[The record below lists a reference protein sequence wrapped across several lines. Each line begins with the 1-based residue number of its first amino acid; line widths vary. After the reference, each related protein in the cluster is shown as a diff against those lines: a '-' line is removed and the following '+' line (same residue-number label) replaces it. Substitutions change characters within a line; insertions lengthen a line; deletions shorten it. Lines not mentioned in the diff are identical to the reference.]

1 MPGRGVAVSAAIH
14 LVLVIALIAAGGAV
28 APPRIVDI
36 EIVPKMA
43 IAEVAPVPTGE
54 GGRGSAPGPQ
64 GSAPAPVPIAALPP
78 RPPAPMRKPPRARR
92 TAPPIPR
99 PVGGDLLVERAP
111 DETPAPLEEAAPP
124 AAADGQGA
132 GAALDGQGASFLGA
146 GTGGG
151 GTGGGNGD
159 GTGDIDRS
167 GPPVPIDPNAA
178 ATQLYTEA
186 AMRDRV
192 TGDVSLVLAVD
203 PLGRVARATVRRG
216 LGHGLD
222 EIATG
227 IAMQIKFRPARDR
240 AGRPVAGTVRWR
252 FHFEPPD
259 AH

>member
-1 MPGRGVAVSAAIH
+1 APVPSGAPGHGSAPDREGIFAAVLPSVA
-14 LVLVIALIAAGGAV
+14 
-28 APPRIVDI
+28 APPRRP
-36 EIVPKMA
+36 E
-43 IAEVAPVPTGE
+43 PV
-54 GGRGSAPGPQ
+54 
-64 GSAPAPVPIAALPP
+64 
-78 RPPAPMRKPPRARR
+78 RKLPRARR
-92 TAPPIPR
+92 PTPPIPR
-99 PVGGDLLVERAP
+99 PAGGDLTAERAP
-111 DETPAPLEEAAPP
+111 EQSPAPLEEAAPP

-132 GAALDGQGASFLGA
+132 GAAPDGPGA
-146 GTGGG
+146 GLLGTGAGGG

-167 GPPVPIDPNAA
+167 GPPVPIDPSAA

-186 AMRDRV
+186 AMRDHV